1 VDPVENPFAPGAG
14 QAPPALVG
22 RDPQL
27 RAAEIALDR
36 LADRRPARGSMLV
49 GVRGVGKTVLL
60 NEIRRLAHD
69 RGWIVAK
76 LEASRGQPLRR
87 AVAQALN
94 SALRSA
100 TGRHRRGVLERA
112 LAVFKSFSL
121 TASPDGSLAIGID
134 VDPAGGVAGTGD
146 LEIDLT
152 ELLGELGATAASLG
166 IGVALLVDEMHDLDP
181 VDLGAIE
188 GALHDTNQHGLPV
201 VVFGAGL
208 PNLPS
213 VLASAKSYAERLFEI
228 QTVGPLDEHDAARAL
243 TAATDPAG
251 VAWTTEALQNVLDA
265 ARGYPYFLQ
274 VYGKHVWDFAPAS
287 PITVDDARA
296 GMAAGNAE
304 LQSGFFGAR
313 WERAAP
319 AQQSY
324 LRALAA
330 LADDDG
336 AAATSAVADALGKS
350 LGALSSTRDQLLRK
364 GVVYAPDRGTIAFT
378 TPGMA
383 EFVLSR
389 P

>member
-1 VDPVENPFAPGAG
+1 MDPVENPFAPGAG

-60 NEIRRLAHD
+60 NEIRRRALE

-76 LEASRGQPLRR
+76 VEASRGQPLRR
-87 AVAQALN
+87 AVAQSLN

-121 TASPDGSLAIGID
+121 TASPDGSLALGID

-152 ELLGELGATAASLG
+152 ELLGELGATAATLG
-166 IGVALLVDEMHDLDP
+166 IGVALLIDELHDLDP
-181 VDLGAIE
+181 SDIGAIE

-228 QTVGPLDEHDAARAL
+228 HIVGPLDDTDAARAL
-243 TAATDPAG
+243 TAATDPLA
-251 VAWTTEALQNVLDA
+251 VTWTSEALRSVLQA

-274 VYGKHVWDFAPAS
+274 VFGKHVWDFAPTS
-287 PITVDDARA
+287 PITAADAEA
-296 GMAAGNAE
+296 GIVAGNAE
-304 LQSGFFGAR
+304 LHSGFFGAR

-319 AQQSY
+319 AQQGY
-324 LRALAA
+324 LRALAT
-330 LADDDG
+330 LADADG
-336 AAATSAVADALGKS
+336 AAATSAVADILGKS

-364 GVVYAPDRGTIAFT
+364 GLLYAPDRGTIAFT

-383 EFVLSR
+383 EFIR
-389 P
+389 DQP